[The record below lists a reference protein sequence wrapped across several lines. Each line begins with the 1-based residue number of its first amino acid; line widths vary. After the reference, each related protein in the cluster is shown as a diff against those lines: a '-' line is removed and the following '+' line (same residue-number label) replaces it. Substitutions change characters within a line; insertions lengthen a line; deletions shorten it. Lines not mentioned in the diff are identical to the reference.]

1 MHHLAR
7 EQGAVLGA
15 GGGGVVYDRRTNR
28 GEGERTGPIG
38 QMQHELTDTTVENAV
53 WNRGC
58 SSMLVDG
65 CATNRKDGAVS
76 FRFVPCAAFEFPTLA

>member
-15 GGGGVVYDRRTNR
+15 GGRRRLRQAYEQTRGGEDRPKR
-28 GEGERTGPIG
+28 E
-38 QMQHELTDTTVENAV
+38 MQNELTDTTVENAV

-65 CATNRKDGAVS
+65 CATNRKDCKVS